1 MLKLLLRIGWFIFV
15 GSWIGQIWLVI
26 AWVLNLTIIGFPL
39 GMWML
44 SRLPQV
50 MTLRSEPFNL
60 GVVQKNGEIYVLQE
74 NSTPFLLRVIY
85 FLLVGWWFS
94 FIWLQVAWWLAASV
108 IGIPFG
114 FLMFERTNQITTLGK

>member
-1 MLKLLLRIGWFIFV
+1 
-15 GSWIGQIWLVI
+15 VI
-26 AWVLNLTIIGFPL
+26 AWILNLTIIGFPL

-60 GVVQKNGEIYVLQE
+60 EVVRKNGETYVLQE

-108 IGIPFG
+108 IGIPLG
-114 FLMFERTNQITTLGK
+114 FMMFERTNQITTLGK